1 MDAISMNMNYVAQK
15 KKFNFNEGAKV
26 VALERLLY
34 IESRLHKL
42 EFYIMEDKLKKYSIY
57 GKLDELEKELQGR
70 GGQLEKRTSVSNGS
84 FMAQIVAS
92 KNNIPALLGNPH
104 FEMTSFLMERIGSH
118 EYKSPRANGNQ
129 QFVINQT
136 LIDEFAELQQHQWDN
151 CQVTNQEN
159 IWGIFGENDHL
170 AHFEPLFLMHY
181 KYSYH
186 FPGGHTPTAEEV
198 QKYYAPLAERL
209 LEL

>member
-1 MDAISMNMNYVAQK
+1 MAQK
-15 KKFNFNEGAKV
+15 ILFLHGFFASGTCIP
-26 VALERLLY
+26 ALALKEYFSGKATVLSPDLPLHPQETLDFIQRLCNQEQPDILV
-34 IESRLHKL
+34 
-42 EFYIMEDKLKKYSIY
+42 
-57 GKLDELEKELQGR
+57 GN
-70 GGQLEKRTSVSNGS
+70 SNGS
-84 FMAQIVAS
+84 FLAQIVAS

-104 FEMTSFLMERIGSH
+104 FEMTRFLMERIGSH

-129 QFVINQT
+129 QLVINQT

-151 CQVTNQEN
+151 CQVANQEN

-198 QKYYAPLAERL
+198 
-209 LEL
+209 

>member
-1 MDAISMNMNYVAQK
+1 
-15 KKFNFNEGAKV
+15 
-26 VALERLLY
+26 
-34 IESRLHKL
+34 
-42 EFYIMEDKLKKYSIY
+42 
-57 GKLDELEKELQGR
+57 
-70 GGQLEKRTSVSNGS
+70 
-84 FMAQIVAS
+84 
-92 KNNIPALLGNPH
+92 
-104 FEMTSFLMERIGSH
+104 MERIGPH

-129 QFVINQT
+129 QLVINQT

-151 CQVTNQEN
+151 CQVANQEN

-170 AHFEPLFLMHY
+170 AHYEPLFLMHY

-186 FPGGHTPTAEEV
+186 FPGGHTPTDEEV